1 MHGQQGL
8 GEECQ
13 WPQAGSTPVCLR
25 ERVRE
30 GGRGE
35 RSEGGEERQRR
46 KGNGREYLIISTI
59 EGRKEE
65 VR

>member
-1 MHGQQGL
+1 M
-8 GEECQ
+8 
-13 WPQAGSTPVCLR
+13 PVASGWVHSSVSER
-25 ERVRE
+25 ESEGGRE
-30 GGRGE
+30 GGRGG
-35 RSEGGEERQRR
+35 RSEGGEERQRT